1 MYGDRVDIL
10 LPWLTQLARSRY
22 SFVNMDGLPVD
33 EAARRLGVV
42 PQRVRAMARAG
53 RLPARKVGRAWVIDP
68 QPSGWKRRGPG
79 RPLAAANA
87 WALLAILEGSSPD
100 WVDPAV
106 RSRLK
111 RRALDRGWL
120 LSALRNGE
128 ARSIVFHWRLLEPDL
143 DRIGNQF
150 RVVLSGLASLEKL
163 DLVPAR
169 REFDAYVS
177 DEALIAMRDRFHPLE
192 SSEAPNV
199 ILRVPSNPW
208 ILERSEAPP
217 QVVAADLLDH
227 PDPRARRAAEEFLS
241 GESR

>member
-1 MYGDRVDIL
+1 
-10 LPWLTQLARSRY
+10 
-22 SFVNMDGLPVD
+22 
-33 EAARRLGVV
+33 
-42 PQRVRAMARAG
+42 
-53 RLPARKVGRAWVIDP
+53 
-68 QPSGWKRRGPG
+68 
-79 RPLAAANA
+79 
-87 WALLAILEGSSPD
+87 
-100 WVDPAV
+100 
-106 RSRLK
+106 
-111 RRALDRGWL
+111 
-120 LSALRNGE
+120 
-128 ARSIVFHWRLLEPDL
+128 LEPDL